1 MVSVIIP
8 IHQDT
13 EYLHSV
19 IRNLCDGQYLKSFE
33 IILVNDGSRQGN
45 TKPLI
50 IDPKEYQYPNVRVIN
65 YPVRRG
71 VGFAFDLGV
80 SQAIGDTIVLMGND
94 VIARR
99 LSWLNDVE
107 NAVKNY
113 PDTIGCSASI
123 GLSPDN
129 LDLDKENKTVRYGA
143 NLLIQVGVDDL
154 PKDSKLRKEKP
165 NYTSIMDGQW
175 RKKEEKTSESPY
187 EIPCLMGAFY
197 FCTKEYYTKVGGWDT
212 DVRERWQ
219 GHKTYGH
226 LEPYISLK
234 SWLVGGGV
242 TMFPQIEAG
251 HIFNRIDKRKRFQK
265 GCRSY
270 VDIWWNAIFA
280 IETQVMDENTRK
292 KILGF
297 VRLEKNYSAALQ
309 AIRKNYGNVL
319 KIRERNKTIFTHDF
333 QWFLDRF
340 GVILK

>member
-13 EYLHSV
+13 EFLQSV
-19 IRNLCDGQYLKSFE
+19 IRTLCDGQYLKSFE

-71 VGFAFDLGV
+71 VGAAFDLGV
-80 SQAIGDTIVLMGND
+80 SQSLGDTIVLMGND
-94 VIARR
+94 VIVRR
-99 LSWLNDVE
+99 LSWLKDVE

-113 PDTIGCSASI
+113 PDTIGCSASV

-129 LDLDKENKTVRYGA
+129 LDLDHKDRKVRYGA

-154 PKDSKLRKEKP
+154 PKDSKIRKERP

-197 FCTKEYYTKVGGWDT
+197 FCTKEYYTKIGGWDT
-212 DVRERWQ
+212 DAKIRWQ
-219 GHKTYGH
+219 GHRTWGS
-226 LEPYISLK
+226 LEPMISLK
-234 SWLVGGGV
+234 SWLAGGGI
-242 TMFPQIEAG
+242 TMFPQIETG
-251 HIFNRIDKRKRFQK
+251 HIFGRIDKRKRFQK
-265 GCRSY
+265 GSRSAI
-270 VDIWWNAIFA
+270 DTWWNRIWSV
-280 IETQVMDENTRK
+280 ETQVMDENLRK
-292 KILGF
+292 QILGF
-297 VRLEKNYSAALQ
+297 VRPEKNYNIALRE
-309 AIRKNYGNVL
+309 IRRNYDNVL
-319 KIRERNKTIFTHDF
+319 KVRERNKTIFTHDL